1 MRLKSGAAV
10 LAAGVLLVTV
20 ACDSGPGGP
29 GTLVATVT
37 GNSLG
42 GVVLEVRGPGIV
54 GFEGLDNTQVYAAPL
69 AQVPDAHRVLLID
82 PEGGQL
88 RFEIQVEDV
97 GMNDPVMQV
106 VSAAGVD
113 NLTRLTAGIETRVE
127 R

>member
-1 MRLKSGAAV
+1 MRPGRAVYAVTVAAV
-10 LAAGVLLVTV
+10 LAV

-29 GTLVATVT
+29 GTLVASVT

-42 GVVLEVRGPGIV
+42 GVVLEVRGAGIL
-54 GFEGLDNTQVYAAPL
+54 GFEGLDNTRVYAAPL
-69 AQVPDAHRVLLID
+69 AEVADGYRVLLID
-82 PEGGQL
+82 PEGGEL

-97 GMNDPVMQV
+97 GMGDPIMHV

-113 NLTRLTAGIETRVE
+113 NLTQLTAGIETRVQ